1 MIRIFAVS
9 GFKNSGKT
17 TLCMKLLE
25 ELGRLGVKTGYIKRT
40 AEEALSPRATDT
52 GRAAE
57 LGVSSALWGADGL
70 RMESP
75 AASVTPDYIVS
86 RYFPDAEI
94 VIVEGGK
101 YLDLPKIWVE
111 NGEPRPENVSGVF
124 MVYDRNS
131 AGDGKMLFGAG
142 CEAEMARR
150 LAATVRGGF
159 YRSAKVYIGD
169 RPLPVK
175 DFIADFIRGSVL
187 GMLASLKG
195 GGDASEGVR
204 IYIDGKIRK

>member
-1 MIRIFAVS
+1 M
-9 GFKNSGKT
+9 
-17 TLCMKLLE
+17 
-25 ELGRLGVKTGYIKRT
+25 
-40 AEEALSPRATDT
+40 
-52 GRAAE
+52 
-57 LGVSSALWGADGL
+57 SSALWGADGL
-70 RMESP
+70 RIESP

-131 AGDGKMLFGAG
+131 AGDGKMRFGAG

-159 YRSAKVYIGD
+159 YAARRSI
-169 RPLPVK
+169 
-175 DFIADFIRGSVL
+175 
-187 GMLASLKG
+187 
-195 GGDASEGVR
+195 
-204 IYIDGKIRK
+204 